1 MMMMFLIQHV
11 LLPLMI
17 FTHPYFVSVTEID
30 YRSKEKELGIS
41 CKFYTDDLEEALK
54 KFSKDNIDLQKGD
67 KNKNQ
72 QWISAY
78 IGQHFKIIIAGKQ
91 VPIRFIGFENDQEA
105 TWCYFEAENI
115 TPFKKIDIE
124 ADFLYEIKKE
134 QVNLV
139 HVTIDGNRK
148 SSKLSN
154 PDKLINLVF

>member
-1 MMMMFLIQHV
+1 MMMLLIQHF
-11 LLPLMI
+11 LLPLLI
-17 FTHPYFVSVTEID
+17 FAHPYFVSVTEVE

-54 KFSKDNIDLQKGD
+54 KSSRENTDLRNGD
-67 KNKNQ
+67 KTKNQ
-72 QWISAY
+72 KLISAY
-78 IGQHFKIIIAGKQ
+78 IGQHLKVIIAEKQ
-91 VPIRFIGFENDQEA
+91 VQLRFIGFENDQEA
-105 TWCYFEAENI
+105 TWCYFEADGVL
-115 TPFKKIDIE
+115 PFKKIDIE

-154 PDKLINLVF
+154 PDKNISLSF

>member
-1 MMMMFLIQHV
+1 MMFLIKIF

-17 FTHPYFVSVTEID
+17 LSHPYFVSVTEVE

-41 CKFYTDDLEEALK
+41 CKFYSDDLEEALK
-54 KFSKDNIDLQKGD
+54 KYSKDNIDLHKGD

-72 QWISAY
+72 KIISEY
-78 IGQHFKIIIAGKQ
+78 IGQHMQITIENKSLQ
-91 VPIRFIGFENDQEA
+91 LRFIGFENDQEA
-105 TWCYFEAENI
+105 TWCYFEAEGI
-115 TPFKKIDIE
+115 SPFKNIDIE
-124 ADFLYEIKKE
+124 TDFLYETKKE

-154 PDKLINLVF
+154 PDKKISLRF